1 MSQQDDPGRK
11 FLPFRTTTA
20 TGNQFDFEFALHPE
34 TASPVQVS
42 NLLSALL
49 ETLDREIGQ
58 LGDVGNGDV
67 LQALAMALVVR
78 TRMLGPGS
86 DRIDGLVRELV
97 ESALASS
104 VRPGPGNLPP
114 DQDPAVH

>member
-1 MSQQDDPGRK
+1 MSREDRDHR

-20 TGNQFDFEFALHPE
+20 TGNQFDFEFALHPD

-67 LQALAMALVVR
+67 LQALAMALAVR

-86 DRIDGLVRELV
+86 ERIDGLVRELL
-97 ESALASS
+97 ESALGSA
-104 VRPGPGNLPP
+104 VRPGAGNVPP
-114 DQDPAVH
+114 DRDPAVH

>member
-1 MSQQDDPGRK
+1 MSQDHPDRR

-20 TGNQFDFEFALHPE
+20 TGNQFDFEFKLHPE

-42 NLLSALL
+42 NLLAALL
-49 ETLDREIGQ
+49 ETLDREIDRIGE
-58 LGDVGNGDV
+58 VGNGDV
-67 LQALAMALVVR
+67 LQALAMGLAVR

-97 ESALASS
+97 ESALASR
-104 VRPGPGNLPP
+104 VRPAAGNLPP
-114 DQDPAVH
+114 DEDPAVH